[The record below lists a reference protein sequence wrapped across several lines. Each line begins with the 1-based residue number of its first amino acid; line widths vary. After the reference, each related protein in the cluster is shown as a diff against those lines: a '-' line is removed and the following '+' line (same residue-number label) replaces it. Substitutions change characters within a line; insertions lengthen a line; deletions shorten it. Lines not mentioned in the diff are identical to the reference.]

1 MLSDAFYIVSLNVV
15 MLRVIMLNGVMLS
28 IVLLNA
34 VMLHVV
40 MLSVIMLGVVMLD
53 VVVVIAV
60 GPFLSPEII
69 FRSQSQFLLKDFHQN
84 ISSVLNSLK
93 LFISVNVNDTFSN

>member
-1 MLSDAFYIVSLNVV
+1 MLNVISAIMLSDAFYIVSLNVV
-15 MLRVIMLNGVMLS
+15 MLCVIMLRIVM
-28 IVLLNA
+28 LNA

-69 FRSQSQFLLKDFHQN
+69 FAA
-84 ISSVLNSLK
+84 K
-93 LFISVNVNDTFSN
+93 LSFSWKIFIKKFPKL